1 MRTDKVI
8 KIIVNTLVG
17 VMVLGSVLL
26 LGFAFLVAASLVFN
40 IDWQYLLMF
49 AAFLLTAFAVGSTIE
64 RELND

>member
-1 MRTDKVI
+1 ML

-17 VMVLGSVLL
+17 VMVLGAVLL
-26 LGFAFLVAASLVFN
+26 LGFAFLVAASQVFN

-49 AAFLLTAFAVGSTIE
+49 AAFVLAAFNIGSTIE